1 MTKSPKRLAF
11 LAVCT
16 MALALVLA
24 PVSFAGEDDG
34 DPGPTQAGET
44 FAGENGSGGSGPA
57 SLQGPTSNS
66 GSAGADNSAGVS
78 NSAAS
83 KASRN
88 VKATRDVVRAKGGVQ
103 AGFGGMAT
111 QATSSFPMTL
121 AFSAGLVLIILA
133 GAATFTPL
141 RLRSQK

>member
-24 PVSFAGEDDG
+24 PVSYAGEDDG
-34 DPGPTQAGET
+34 DPGPTQIGET
-44 FAGENGSGGSGPA
+44 FAGDNGSGGSGPA
-57 SLQGPTSNS
+57 SLQGPESNN
-66 GSAGADNSAGVS
+66 GSAGAN
-78 NSAAS
+78 NSAAT

-88 VKATRDVVRAKGGVQ
+88 VKATRDVVRAEGGVQ

-111 QATSSFPMTL
+111 QATSSFPMML

>member
-24 PVSFAGEDDG
+24 PVSFAGEDHD

-44 FAGENGSGGSGPA
+44 FVGENGSGGSGPA
-57 SLQGPTSNS
+57 SLQGPTSES
-66 GSAGADNSAGVS
+66 GSAGANSV
-78 NSAAS
+78 NKSAAA

-121 AFSAGLVLIILA
+121 AFAAGLMLVILA
-133 GAATFTPL
+133 GAATLTPL

>member
-16 MALALVLA
+16 MALALVVT
-24 PVSFAGEDDG
+24 PMSFAGEDDG

-44 FAGENGSGGSGPA
+44 FAGENGTGGSGPA
-57 SLQGPTSNS
+57 SVQGP
-66 GSAGADNSAGVS
+66 VS
-78 NSAAS
+78 NSNNSAAES
-83 KASRN
+83 TNNASVKKSHK
-88 VKATRDVVRAKGGVQ
+88 VKAANRDVVRAQGGIQ

-121 AFSAGLVLIILA
+121 AFSAGILLIILA

-141 RLRSQK
+141 RLHSQK

>member
-24 PVSFAGEDDG
+24 PVSFAGEDDD

-57 SLQGPTSNS
+57 SLQGPSGNS
-66 GSAGADNSAGVS
+66 GSVEVN
-78 NSAAS
+78 NNAA
-83 KASRN
+83 
-88 VKATRDVVRAKGGVQ
+88 VKATRKAKATKDVVRAKGGVQ

-121 AFSAGLVLIILA
+121 AFAAGLVLMILA